1 MFTNT
6 TEVNAKLFDDAADVL
21 LDLMD
26 KARNKRLKEIYDL
39 AIKATEYYR
48 EYLEQNQPYDTTTMN
63 FSSRLTN
70 RATYVPYV
78 KDAIVIPKQ
87 AITGFEVCDCNGIT
101 HSKVDFL
108 DHLATYE
115 GDIL

>member
-1 MFTNT
+1 MYTDPTQDRN
-6 TEVNAKLFDDAADVL
+6 KLFDDATDVL

-48 EYLEQNQPYDTTTMN
+48 EYLDNNQPYDTTTMN

-87 AITGFEVCDCNGIT
+87 AVTGWEVMDCNGIT
-101 HSKVDFL
+101 HCKVDFL
-108 DHLATYE
+108 DHLAQYE

>member
-1 MFTNT
+1 MYTDPTQDRN
-6 TEVNAKLFDDAADVL
+6 KLFDDATDVL

-48 EYLEQNQPYDTTTMN
+48 DYLDNNQPFDTTTSTY
-63 FSSRLTN
+63 SSRLTS

-87 AITGFEVCDCNGIT
+87 AITSFEICDCNGIT

-115 GDIL
+115 GDIF

>member
-1 MFTNT
+1 MYTNT
-6 TEVNAKLFDDAADVL
+6 TEVNAKLFDDATDVL

-48 EYLEQNQPYDTTTMN
+48 EYLEQNQPYDTTT
-63 FSSRLTN
+63 STYKTT

-87 AITGFEVCDCNGIT
+87 AVTGWEVMDCNGIT
-101 HSKVDFL
+101 HCKVDFL
-108 DHLATYE
+108 DHLAQYE

>member
-1 MFTNT
+1 MYTDPTQDRN
-6 TEVNAKLFDDAADVL
+6 KLFDDATDVL

-48 EYLEQNQPYDTTTMN
+48 EYLDNNQPYDSTTSTY
-63 FSSRLTN
+63 SSRLTN

-78 KDAIVIPKQ
+78 KDSIVIPKQ
-87 AITGFEVCDCNGIT
+87 AITSWEVTDCNGIT
-101 HSKVDFL
+101 HSKVEFL

-115 GDIL
+115 GI

>member
-1 MFTNT
+1 MST
-6 TEVNAKLFDDAADVL
+6 TEVNAKLFDDATDVL

-87 AITGFEVCDCNGIT
+87 AITGFEICDCNGIA

-115 GDIL
+115 GDIF

>member
-1 MFTNT
+1 MYTDPTQDRN
-6 TEVNAKLFDDAADVL
+6 KLFDDATEVL
-21 LDLMD
+21 MDLMA
-26 KARNKRLKEIYDL
+26 KSRNGRLTEVYDL
-39 AIKATEYYR
+39 ALKAVDYYR
-48 EYLEQNQPYDTTTMN
+48 EYLDNNQPYDTTTMN

-115 GDIL
+115 GDIF

>member
-1 MFTNT
+1 MFSNT
-6 TEVNAKLFDDAADVL
+6 TEVNAKLFDDATDVL

-39 AIKATEYYR
+39 ALKAVDYYR
-48 EYLEQNQPYDTTTMN
+48 EYLDNNQPYDTTTMN
-63 FSSRLTN
+63 FSSRVTR

-87 AITGFEVCDCNGIT
+87 AVTGWEVMDCNGIT
-101 HSKVDFL
+101 HCKVDFL